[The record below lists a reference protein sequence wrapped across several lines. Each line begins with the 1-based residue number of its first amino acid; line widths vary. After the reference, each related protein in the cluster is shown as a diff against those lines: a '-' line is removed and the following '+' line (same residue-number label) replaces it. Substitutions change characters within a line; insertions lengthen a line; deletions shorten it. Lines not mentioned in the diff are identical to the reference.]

1 MRMTRLFAAMLLA
14 APMWDAP
21 AASAAGPKSGG
32 NSAQAATGR
41 QTGRQLGRLSRD
53 ARTQQLLQQRQDRGT
68 QRSTLPGGSTTLPGG
83 STGAETGD
91 TPAGTGGDTPTGIV
105 NLSRGQQQFQLNQA
119 DRLLAKRLAQADHL
133 RDIAL
138 RNGNEKLLETADRM
152 EQIARAQYAR
162 RVPGS
167 TTPEDPAVPGEEPAP
182 VDPTLPGGD
191 PTLPEDPTVPGTDPT
206 VPGTDPV
213 LPEDPTA
220 PIEDPILP
228 GEEPIVPPEGPVE
241 LLPPEIAP

>member
-1 MRMTRLFAAMLLA
+1 MRFTRILAAVLLA
-14 APMWDAP
+14 APMCDAP
-21 AASAAGPKSGG
+21 AAFAAGPKSGG
-32 NSAQAATGR
+32 NSAQTATGR

-68 QRSTLPGGSTTLPGG
+68 QRSTVPSGSTTLPVT
-83 STGAETGD
+83 TGTETGD
-91 TPAGTGGDTPTGIV
+91 TPTGTNGDTPTGIV

-162 RVPGS
+162 RVPGG
-167 TTPEDPAVPGEEPAP
+167 TTPEDPAAPGEEPAP

-206 VPGTDPV
+206 LPGTDPV

-228 GEEPIVPPEGPVE
+228 GEEPIAPPEGPVE
-241 LLPPEIAP
+241 LLPPEIVP